1 MTNKTAAR
9 RYARALLD
17 VAVAEAARDR
27 AGEDARVIDVLHR
40 IEQELARFVE
50 LFNEHPTLQRVLL
63 NPIIPVPRKQAA
75 VAALTARLQ
84 VSSVLAKL
92 IALLAARDRL
102 VLLPDLLEAFRERVL
117 DYQNIVRAEIV
128 TADSLS
134 EDRAQAFERALARLT
149 GRGVRLA
156 TRVDASIIGG
166 VVARIGTTVYDGSIT
181 TQLQKMKQRLVEN
194 V

>member
-1 MTNKTAAR
+1 MTNKTAAL

-17 VAVAEAARDR
+17 VAVNEAGRDR
-27 AGEDARVIDVLHR
+27 AAGDARVIEVLHR
-40 IEQELARFVE
+40 LVQELEEFVK
-50 LFNEHPTLQRVLL
+50 LFSEHPTLERVLL
-63 NPIIPVPRKQAA
+63 NPMIPVPRKQAA

-84 VSSVLAKL
+84 VSPILTKL

-117 DYQNIVRAEIV
+117 DYQNIVRAEV
-128 TADSLS
+128 TTADSLPD
-134 EDRAQAFERALARLT
+134 DRAQAFERGLARVT
-149 GRGVRLA
+149 GRTVKLA
-156 TRVDASIIGG
+156 TKVDPSIIGG

-181 TQLQKMKQRLVEN
+181 TQLKKMKQRLVER

>member
-1 MTNKTAAR
+1 MTNKTAAL

-17 VAVAEAARDR
+17 VAVNEAGRDR
-27 AGEDARVIDVLHR
+27 AAGDSRVIEVLHR
-40 IEQELARFVE
+40 LVQELEEFVK
-50 LFNEHPTLQRVLL
+50 LFSEHPELERVLL
-63 NPIIPVPRKQAA
+63 DPIIPVPRKQAA

-84 VSSVLAKL
+84 MSPVLAKL

-117 DYQNIVRAEIV
+117 DHQNIVRAEV
-128 TADSLS
+128 TTADSLPD
-134 EDRAQAFERALARLT
+134 DRARAFERGLARVT
-149 GRGVRLA
+149 GRTVKLA
-156 TRVDASIIGG
+156 TKVDPSIIGG

-181 TQLQKMKQRLVEN
+181 TQLKKMRQRLVES